1 MLSKIVLTFSKD
13 TENRT
18 KFMVDNKM
26 IKLTV
31 YYIKRNWYIDIADN
45 ERDLLIGKIINS
57 WIDLFELLKIYDKA
71 FPDIKFTALPINVN
85 GIDKEFVEDI
95 PGVLQELYLMK
106 EEWYG

>member
-31 YYIKRNWYIDIADN
+31 YYIKRNFDF
-45 ERDLLIGKIINS
+45 K
-57 WIDLFELLKIYDKA
+57 K
-71 FPDIKFTALPINVN
+71 
-85 GIDKEFVEDI
+85 
-95 PGVLQELYLMK
+95 
-106 EEWYG
+106 